1 MTQIAERREP
11 CPLRH
16 SNVISKTIKIFGFNN
31 NTHLFD
37 MSSLDVLSTSVL
49 RTLSNVSD
57 ESFFE
62 NR

>member
-16 SNVISKTIKIFGFNN
+16 INVISKTIKIFGFNN
-31 NTHLFD
+31 DTHLFD